1 MSGNDD
7 ENALHFS
14 CQCLVQ
20 HDHLPRQAQAKHQ
33 VTQEKRAFFGLC
45 LFCFVLCVDVK
56 TYVRSNRLEIFERTK
71 AKEALWPYAKDVV
84 YENAMMFATADARL

>member
-1 MSGNDD
+1 M
-7 ENALHFS
+7 
-14 CQCLVQ
+14 
-20 HDHLPRQAQAKHQ
+20 
-33 VTQEKRAFFGLC
+33 
-45 LFCFVLCVDVK
+45 FCFVLCVDVK